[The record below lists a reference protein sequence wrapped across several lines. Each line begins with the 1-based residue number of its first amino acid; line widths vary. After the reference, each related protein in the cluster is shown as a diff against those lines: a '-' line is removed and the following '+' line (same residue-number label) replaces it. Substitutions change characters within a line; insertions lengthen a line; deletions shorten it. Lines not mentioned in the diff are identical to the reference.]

1 MRDYSFV
8 LNNINTTKKIYIAYS
23 GGLDSSVLLD
33 IIYKLSIKNSL
44 SVEAIHINHNINK
57 ESEIWEDHCKAV
69 CNSIN
74 VPLKIISTQIF
85 AKGGGIESAARNKR
99 YEIFANILENS
110 EQILTAHH
118 QDDAA
123 ETILLRLFRGTG
135 IDGLI
140 GPAGIRDLG
149 KGYLIRPLLSLSKKH
164 LKSYANENGISYIED
179 KTNFSDDQDRN
190 YIRNKILP
198 LANERWVEP
207 SSRISKTS
215 NLIKNKL
222 DIFRDLFK
230 SNYSEFLLGEIDLR
244 KLKSLEREVIKEI
257 LRFSIK
263 EKNIAMP
270 SQKVMEEI
278 LKTFIDSNPGP
289 KSIVRWKRSDGD
301 QVGGSITY
309 YNKIISIQE
318 MDK

>member
-8 LNNINTTKKIYIAYS
+8 LNNINPTEKIYIAYS

-33 IIYKLSIKNSL
+33 IFYKLSIKNSL
-44 SVEAIHINHNINK
+44 LIEAIHVNHNINK

-74 VPLKIISTQIF
+74 IPLKIISTQIL

-99 YEIFANILENS
+99 YEIFTNILEDS

-118 QDDAA
+118 QDDTA

-135 IDGLI
+135 IDGLT
-140 GPAGIRDLG
+140 GPAETRELG
-149 KGYLIRPLLSLSKKH
+149 KGHLIRPLLSLSKKH
-164 LKSYANENGISYIED
+164 LKSYADKNGVSYIED

-222 DIFRDLFK
+222 DIYKDLFK
-230 SNYSEFLLGEIDLR
+230 SNYSEFLLGEIDLK

-289 KSIVRWKRSDGD
+289 RSIVSWTRSDGG
-301 QVGGSITY
+301 QVGRSITY
-309 YNKIISIQE
+309 YNKMISIQE
-318 MDK
+318 NG

>member
-1 MRDYSFV
+1 
-8 LNNINTTKKIYIAYS
+8 
-23 GGLDSSVLLD
+23 
-33 IIYKLSIKNSL
+33 
-44 SVEAIHINHNINK
+44 
-57 ESEIWEDHCKAV
+57 
-69 CNSIN
+69 
-74 VPLKIISTQIF
+74 
-85 AKGGGIESAARNKR
+85 
-99 YEIFANILENS
+99 
-110 EQILTAHH
+110 LTAHH
-118 QDDAA
+118 QDDTA

-140 GPAGIRDLG
+140 GPTEIRELG
-149 KGYLIRPLLSLSKKH
+149 KGNLIRPLLSLSKKH
-164 LKSYANENGISYIED
+164 LKSYASENGISYIED

-198 LANERWVEP
+198 LVNERWVEP

-222 DIFRDLFK
+222 DIYKDLFK
-230 SNYSEFLLGEIDLR
+230 SNYSEFLLGEIDLK
-244 KLKSLEREVIKEI
+244 KLRSLEREVIKEI

-289 KSIVRWKRSDGD
+289 KSIVSWTRSDGE

-309 YNKIISIQE
+309 YNKIISIQ
-318 MDK
+318 KNG

>member
-1 MRDYSFV
+1 MNKS
-8 LNNINTTKKIYIAYS
+8 I
-23 GGLDSSVLLD
+23 LL
-33 IIYKLSIKNSL
+33 IGCTGFLGKCILYKLLKHSEL
-44 SVEAIHINHNINK
+44 NI
-57 ESEIWEDHCKAV
+57 C
-69 CNSIN
+69 
-74 VPLKIISTQIF
+74 LII
-85 AKGGGIESAARNKR
+85 RNK
-99 YEIFANILENS
+99 
-110 EQILTAHH
+110 
-118 QDDAA
+118 
-123 ETILLRLFRGTG
+123 
-135 IDGLI
+135 
-140 GPAGIRDLG
+140 
-149 KGYLIRPLLSLSKKH
+149 
-164 LKSYANENGISYIED
+164 NGISYIED

-222 DIFRDLFK
+222 DIYKDLFK
-230 SNYSEFLLGEIDLR
+230 SNYSEFLLGEIDLK

-289 KSIVRWKRSDGD
+289 RSIVSWTRSDGE

-309 YNKIISIQE
+309 YNKMISIQE
-318 MDK
+318 NG

>member
-8 LNNINTTKKIYIAYS
+8 LNNINPTEKIYIAYS

-33 IIYKLSIKNSL
+33 IFYKLSIKNSL
-44 SVEAIHINHNINK
+44 LIEAIHVNHNINK
-57 ESEIWEDHCKAV
+57 ESEIWEDHCKAA

-74 VPLKIISTQIF
+74 IPLKIISTQIL

-99 YEIFANILENS
+99 YEIFTNILEDS

-118 QDDAA
+118 QDDTA

-140 GPAGIRDLG
+140 GPAETRELG
-149 KGYLIRPLLSLSKKH
+149 KGHLIRPLLSLSKKH
-164 LKSYANENGISYIED
+164 LQSYADKNGISYIED

-222 DIFRDLFK
+222 DIYKDLFK
-230 SNYSEFLLGEIDLR
+230 SNYSEFLLGEIDLK

-289 KSIVRWKRSDGD
+289 RSIVSWTRSDGE

-309 YNKIISIQE
+309 YNKMISIQE
-318 MDK
+318 NG

>member
-8 LNNINTTKKIYIAYS
+8 LNNINPTEKIYIAYS

-33 IIYKLSIKNSL
+33 IFYKLSIKNSL
-44 SVEAIHINHNINK
+44 LVEAIHVNHNINK
-57 ESEIWEDHCKAV
+57 ESTNWENHCKAV

-74 VPLKIISTQIF
+74 IPIKIISTQIV
-85 AKGGGIESAARNKR
+85 AEGGGIESAARNKR
-99 YEIFANILENS
+99 YEIFTNILQDS

-118 QDDAA
+118 QDDTA

-140 GPAGIRDLG
+140 GPTEIRELG
-149 KGYLIRPLLSLSKKH
+149 KGNLIRPLLSLSKKH
-164 LKSYANENGISYIED
+164 LKSYASENGISYIED

-190 YIRNKILP
+190 YIINKILP
-198 LANERWVEP
+198 LVNERWVEP

-222 DIFRDLFK
+222 DIYKDLFK
-230 SNYSEFLLGEIDLR
+230 SNYSEFLLGEIDLK

-289 KSIVRWKRSDGD
+289 KSIVSWTRSDGE

-309 YNKIISIQE
+309 YNKIISIQ
-318 MDK
+318 KNG

>member
-1 MRDYSFV
+1 MKDYSFV
-8 LNNINTTKKIYIAYS
+8 LNNINPTEKIYIAYS

-33 IIYKLSIKNSL
+33 IFYKLSIKNSL
-44 SVEAIHINHNINK
+44 LVEAIHVNHNINK
-57 ESEIWEDHCKAV
+57 ESIVWEDHCKAV

-74 VPLKIISTQIF
+74 IPIRTISTKIV
-85 AKGGGIESAARNKR
+85 AEGGGIESAARNKR
-99 YEIFANILENS
+99 YEIFTNILEDS

-118 QDDAA
+118 QDDTA

-135 IDGLI
+135 IDGLT
-140 GPAGIRDLG
+140 GPAEIRELG
-149 KGYLIRPLLSLSKKH
+149 KGHLIRPLLSLSKKH

-198 LANERWVEP
+198 LVNERWVEP

-222 DIFRDLFK
+222 DIYNDLFK
-230 SNYSEFLLGEIDLR
+230 SNYSEFLLGEIDLK

-263 EKNIAMP
+263 KKNIAMP
-270 SQKVMEEI
+270 SQKVMEQI

-289 KSIVRWKRSDGD
+289 RSIVSWKRSDGE

-318 MDK
+318 NG

>member
-1 MRDYSFV
+1 M
-8 LNNINTTKKIYIAYS
+8 
-23 GGLDSSVLLD
+23 
-33 IIYKLSIKNSL
+33 
-44 SVEAIHINHNINK
+44 
-57 ESEIWEDHCKAV
+57 
-69 CNSIN
+69 
-74 VPLKIISTQIF
+74 
-85 AKGGGIESAARNKR
+85 
-99 YEIFANILENS
+99 
-110 EQILTAHH
+110 TAHH
-118 QDDAA
+118 QDDTA

-135 IDGLI
+135 IDGLT
-140 GPAGIRDLG
+140 GPAEIRELG
-149 KGYLIRPLLSLSKKH
+149 KGHLIRPLLSLNKKH
-164 LKSYANENGISYIED
+164 LKSYAKENGISYIED

-198 LANERWVEP
+198 LVNERWVEP
-207 SSRISKTS
+207 SSRISKAS

-222 DIFRDLFK
+222 DIYNDLFK
-230 SNYSEFLLGEIDLR
+230 SNYSEFLLGEIDLK

-289 KSIVRWKRSDGD
+289 RSIVSWKRSDGE
-301 QVGGSITY
+301 QVSGSITY

-318 MDK
+318 NG

>member
-8 LNNINTTKKIYIAYS
+8 LKNINPTEKIYIAYS

-33 IIYKLSIKNSL
+33 IFYKLSKKNSL
-44 SVEAIHINHNINK
+44 LVEAIHVNHNINK

-74 VPLKIISTQIF
+74 IPIKIISTRIV
-85 AKGGGIESAARNKR
+85 AGGGGIESAARNKR
-99 YEIFANILENS
+99 YEIFKNTLEDS

-118 QDDAA
+118 QDDTA
-123 ETILLRLFRGTG
+123 ETLLLRLFRGTG

-140 GPAGIRDLG
+140 GPAEIRELG
-149 KGYLIRPLLSLSKKH
+149 KGNLIRPLLSLSKKH
-164 LKSYANENGISYIED
+164 LKSYADENGISYIED

-198 LANERWVEP
+198 LANDRWVEP
-207 SSRISKTS
+207 SSRVSKTS

-222 DIFRDLFK
+222 DIYKDLFK
-230 SNYSEFLLGEIDLR
+230 SNYSEFLLGEIDLK
-244 KLKSLEREVIKEI
+244 KLKSLDREVIKEI

-289 KSIVRWKRSDGD
+289 KSIVSWKRSDAE

-318 MDK
+318 NG

>member
-8 LNNINTTKKIYIAYS
+8 LKNINPTEKIYIAYS

-33 IIYKLSIKNSL
+33 IFYKLSKKNSL
-44 SVEAIHINHNINK
+44 LVEAIHVNHNINK

-74 VPLKIISTQIF
+74 IPIKIISTQIV
-85 AKGGGIESAARNKR
+85 AGGGGIESAARNKR
-99 YEIFANILENS
+99 YEIFKNILEDS

-118 QDDAA
+118 QDDTA
-123 ETILLRLFRGTG
+123 ETLLLRLFRGTG

-140 GPAGIRDLG
+140 GPAEIRELG
-149 KGYLIRPLLSLSKKH
+149 KGNLIRPLLSLSKKH
-164 LKSYANENGISYIED
+164 LKSYADENGISYIED

-198 LANERWVEP
+198 LANDRWVEP
-207 SSRISKTS
+207 SSRVSKTS

-222 DIFRDLFK
+222 DIYKDLFK
-230 SNYSEFLLGEIDLR
+230 SNYSEFLLGEIDLK
-244 KLKSLEREVIKEI
+244 KLRSLEREVIKEI

-263 EKNIAMP
+263 KKNIAMP

-289 KSIVRWKRSDGD
+289 KSIVSWTRSDGE

-309 YNKIISIQE
+309 YNKIISIQ
-318 MDK
+318 KNG

>member
-8 LNNINTTKKIYIAYS
+8 LNKINPTEKIYIAYS

-33 IIYKLSIKNSL
+33 IFYKLSIKNSL
-44 SVEAIHINHNINK
+44 LIEAIHVNHNINK
-57 ESEIWEDHCKAV
+57 ESKIWEDHCKAV

-74 VPLKIISTQIF
+74 IPLKIISTKILT
-85 AKGGGIESAARNKR
+85 KGGGIESAARNKR
-99 YEIFANILENS
+99 YEIFTNILEDS

-118 QDDAA
+118 QDDTA

-140 GPAGIRDLG
+140 GPAETRELG

-164 LKSYANENGISYIED
+164 LKSYADKNGISYIED

-222 DIFRDLFK
+222 DIYKDLFK
-230 SNYSEFLLGEIDLR
+230 SNYSEFLLGEIDLK

-289 KSIVRWKRSDGD
+289 RSIVSWTRSDGE

-309 YNKIISIQE
+309 YNKMISIQE
-318 MDK
+318 NG

>member
-8 LNNINTTKKIYIAYS
+8 LNNINPTEKIYIAYS

-33 IIYKLSIKNSL
+33 IFYKLSIKNSL
-44 SVEAIHINHNINK
+44 LVEAIHVNHNINK
-57 ESEIWEDHCKAV
+57 ESTNWENHCKAV

-74 VPLKIISTQIF
+74 IPIKIISTQIV
-85 AKGGGIESAARNKR
+85 AEGGGIESAARNKR
-99 YEIFANILENS
+99 YEIFTNILQNS

-118 QDDAA
+118 QDDTA

-135 IDGLI
+135 IDGLT
-140 GPAGIRDLG
+140 GPAEIRELG
-149 KGYLIRPLLSLSKKH
+149 KGHLIRPLLSLSKKH

-198 LANERWVEP
+198 LVNKRWVEP

-222 DIFRDLFK
+222 DIYNDLFK
-230 SNYSEFLLGEIDLR
+230 SNYSEFLLGEIDLK

-289 KSIVRWKRSDGD
+289 KSIVSWTRSDGE

-309 YNKIISIQE
+309 YNKIISIQ
-318 MDK
+318 KNG

>member
-8 LNNINTTKKIYIAYS
+8 LNKINPTEKIYIAYS

-33 IIYKLSIKNSL
+33 IFYKLSIKNSL
-44 SVEAIHINHNINK
+44 LIEAIHVNHNINK

-74 VPLKIISTQIF
+74 IPLKIISTQIL

-99 YEIFANILENS
+99 YEIFTNILEDS

-118 QDDAA
+118 QDDTA

-140 GPAGIRDLG
+140 GPAETRELG
-149 KGYLIRPLLSLSKKH
+149 KGHLIRPLLSLSKKH
-164 LKSYANENGISYIED
+164 LKSYADKNGISHIED

-222 DIFRDLFK
+222 DIYKDLFK
-230 SNYSEFLLGEIDLR
+230 SNYSEFLLGEIDLK

-289 KSIVRWKRSDGD
+289 RSIVSWTRSDGE

-309 YNKIISIQE
+309 YNKMISIQE
-318 MDK
+318 NG

>member
-8 LNNINTTKKIYIAYS
+8 LKNINPTEKIYIAYS

-33 IIYKLSIKNSL
+33 IFYKLSKKNSL
-44 SVEAIHINHNINK
+44 LVEAIHVNHNINK

-74 VPLKIISTQIF
+74 IPIKIISTQIV
-85 AKGGGIESAARNKR
+85 AGGGGIESAARNKR
-99 YEIFANILENS
+99 YEIFKNILEDS

-118 QDDAA
+118 QDDTA
-123 ETILLRLFRGTG
+123 ETLLLRLFRGTG

-140 GPAGIRDLG
+140 GPAEIRELG
-149 KGYLIRPLLSLSKKH
+149 KGNLIRPLLSLSKKH
-164 LKSYANENGISYIED
+164 LKSYADENGISYIED

-198 LANERWVEP
+198 LANDRWVEP
-207 SSRISKTS
+207 SSRVSKTS

-222 DIFRDLFK
+222 DIYKDLFK
-230 SNYSEFLLGEIDLR
+230 SNYSEFLLGEIDLK
-244 KLKSLEREVIKEI
+244 KLKSLDREVIKEI

-289 KSIVRWKRSDGD
+289 KSIVSWKRSDAE

-318 MDK
+318 NG